1 MFQRKRNYEKERE
14 ADAKDR
20 QEEKHEIEELK
31 KQILSENKNIE
42 DAEAEAQRLH
52 DARVIYF

>member
-42 DAEAEAQRLH
+42 DAEAEARRLH
-52 DARVIYF
+52 DAKVFF